1 MSLLSGQGHYCRDL
15 LLLLCLAFT
24 LADTVSS
31 QLVGCDVLGCQTDS
45 GCTLGNITSSYIG
58 TTSVNSTVSPN
69 APLTWT
75 VGASTQ
81 GNSSSSAQVHF
92 IKNFYL
98 GYPPSLDLANTS
110 DFAGCTLFF
119 EGIARSIVLN
129 GTSEYGSVTCGQTL
143 GDGCVSDLQAQA
155 QQKTQELYNAR
166 NGDSSSVCAGLQS
179 ALQTQP
185 PASCQSTATVTWG
198 NVVAKEITGPN
209 APLTPIKQTAC
220 HPSTGGAGYQVALIE
235 TQNVASEEVSSDNV
249 PFFFSMT
256 PVMTIF
262 YKSPGA
268 GFKLE
273 SQPEAHLS
281 CLKVVEDSTVSPS
294 AQNAA
299 TMLLPRLSFR
309 TALFVLGLSAI
320 ALG

>member
-1 MSLLSGQGHYCRDL
+1 MPVHSHGDLGQRRCERLVVLVKNKLALTDL
-15 LLLLCLAFT
+15 
-24 LADTVSS
+24 
-31 QLVGCDVLGCQTDS
+31 
-45 GCTLGNITSSYIG
+45 
-58 TTSVNSTVSPN
+58 
-69 APLTWT
+69 
-75 VGASTQ
+75 
-81 GNSSSSAQVHF
+81 
-92 IKNFYL
+92 
-98 GYPPSLDLANTS
+98 PP
-110 DFAGCTLFF
+110 
-119 EGIARSIVLN
+119 
-129 GTSEYGSVTCGQTL
+129 
-143 GDGCVSDLQAQA
+143 
-155 QQKTQELYNAR
+155 
-166 NGDSSSVCAGLQS
+166 
-179 ALQTQP
+179 
-185 PASCQSTATVTWG
+185 
-198 NVVAKEITGPN
+198 EITGPN